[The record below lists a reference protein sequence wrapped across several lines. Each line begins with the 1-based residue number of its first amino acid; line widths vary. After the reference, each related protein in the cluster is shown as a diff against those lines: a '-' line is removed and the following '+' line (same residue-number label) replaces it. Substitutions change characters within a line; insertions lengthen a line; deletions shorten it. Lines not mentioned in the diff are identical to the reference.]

1 MAAATVAGELQLATE
16 TVAETGEQA
25 SWVSAQM
32 PIHILVGG
40 PWSVTV
46 RPEVARDPSG
56 RYTSVSQ
63 TVYAMTSTLEY
74 RHHFLD
80 ADAILRA
87 EYRFDNSQGAD
98 GGFFSGPA
106 NDLVPHQHLLIGA
119 FILAIDHGV
128 KVSK

>member
-1 MAAATVAGELQLATE
+1 M
-16 TVAETGEQA
+16 
-25 SWVSAQM
+25 
-32 PIHILVGG
+32 
-40 PWSVTV
+40 TV

-74 RHHFLD
+74 KRHFS
-80 ADAILRA
+80 AGDAILRG

-98 GGFFSGPA
+98 GGFFSGPV

-119 FILAIDHGV
+119 FILAFDHGFE
-128 KVSK
+128 VSK